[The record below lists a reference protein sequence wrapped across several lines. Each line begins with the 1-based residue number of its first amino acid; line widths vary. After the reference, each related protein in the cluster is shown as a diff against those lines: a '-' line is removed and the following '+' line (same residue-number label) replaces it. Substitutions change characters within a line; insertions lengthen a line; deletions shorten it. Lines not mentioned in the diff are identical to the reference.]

1 MKKFNWLLLVLILIG
16 FVLGGFIGSL
26 FGNSVLNYGQTFGLN
41 NPIELDLGF
50 IILTFGLKIQIS
62 ICSVIGVLISLAVY
76 RFVK

>member
-1 MKKFNWLLLVLILIG
+1 MKKFNWFLLVLILIG

-26 FGNSVLNYGQTFGLN
+26 FGDSVLNYGQTFGLN